1 MKCCTHFSL
10 LLLGLWIISP
20 ASATEGDPQLK
31 QVQSFVEEQMK
42 AQHIPGLTLLIKRD
56 GKVWLR
62 EAYGVSNRENKRKT
76 EIQDRFDRGE

>member
-1 MKCCTHFSL
+1 
-10 LLLGLWIISP
+10 
-20 ASATEGDPQLK
+20 
-31 QVQSFVEEQMK
+31 MK